1 MSEETPLAR
10 VRRLLHGIELGDIAI
25 ASDLMT
31 ELTAL
36 SPPLD
41 QYAAHAIEQA
51 LKIVKKNDP
60 IWVSTWVTTKLLD
73 GTL

>member
-1 MSEETPLAR
+1 
-10 VRRLLHGIELGDIAI
+10 
-25 ASDLMT
+25 
-31 ELTAL
+31 
-36 SPPLD
+36 
-41 QYAAHAIEQA
+41 